1 MKMLQ
6 REIQLEDEED
16 FISMGMEEIKMD
28 NIEVVLH
35 LLVMR
40 EEEI

>member
-1 MKMLQ
+1 MKMFQ
-6 REIQLEDEED
+6 EEIWVEDEED
-16 FISMGMEEIKMD
+16 SLLVGMEEIKMD

-35 LLVMR
+35 QLVMR

>member
-6 REIQLEDEED
+6 REIHMEDKED
-16 FISMGMEEIKMD
+16 SIFMEMEEVKMD
-28 NIEVVLH
+28 NTEVVLH
-35 LLVMR
+35 QLMMR

>member
-6 REIQLEDEED
+6 REIQVEDEED
-16 FISMGMEEIKMD
+16 FIFVGMEEIKMD
-28 NIEVVLH
+28 NTEMVLH
-35 LLVMR
+35 QLVMR

>member
-6 REIQLEDEED
+6 REIQVEDEED
-16 FISMGMEEIKMD
+16 SIFMEMEEVKMD
-28 NIEVVLH
+28 NTEVALH
-35 LLVMR
+35 QLMMR